1 VLLAAGL
8 SIVFSFSP
16 TRSHSAN
23 SAADPVSSDFD
34 CASQLL
40 ETGHPQKRRAATQPG
55 SKIKIVSYNIR
66 WRSGDD
72 LHRLAQLL
80 KNGAE
85 LGGAAIIGLQEVD
98 RDKKRTGNTNTVRIL
113 AEELGM
119 YYAWTAQP
127 PAKTDQEEETGV
139 AILSAYPLSDVRRL
153 VLPHKGPAGR
163 RRVAL
168 GATISVGKTDVRF
181 YSVHSENRIPIP
193 CKLQQLKA
201 VITDLDRYRKDMPVV
216 VLGDLNTWEPA
227 AVAQTFKLFGAEN
240 FHTPFDDRPTFYR
253 LALFIPIDLKLDW
266 IWLRNL
272 EATGNGID
280 RGVKLSDHFPLWVDL
295 RSPAGL
301 IDSTLTNQ

>member
-1 VLLAAGL
+1 M
-8 SIVFSFSP
+8 VFSFSP
-16 TRSHSAN
+16 SHSHSAN
-23 SAADPVSSDFD
+23 AAEDPVSSAVD
-34 CASQLL
+34 CESHLL
-40 ETGHPQKRRAATQPG
+40 ETGQPQETRAATQPG
-55 SKIKIVSYNIR
+55 SNIKIVSYNIR

-72 LHRLAQLL
+72 LHKLAQLL
-80 KNGAE
+80 KDGTE
-85 LGGAAIIGLQEVD
+85 IGGATIIGLQEVD
-98 RDKKRTGNTNTVRIL
+98 RNKKRTGNKNTVRIL

-119 YYAWTAQP
+119 YYAWAAQP
-127 PAKTDQEEETGV
+127 PAKTDREEETGV

-168 GATISVGKTDVRF
+168 GATIRLEKTDVRF

-201 VITDLDRYRKDMPVV
+201 VITDLARYPKDMPAI

-227 AVAQTFKLFGAEN
+227 AVAQTFKLFGAES
-240 FHTPFDDRPTFYR
+240 FHTPFDDQPTFYR

-272 EATGNGID
+272 EATSNGID
-280 RGVKLSDHFPLWVDL
+280 RRIKLSDHFPLWVDL
-295 RSPAGL
+295 RSPAGS
-301 IDSTLTNQ
+301 IDSTITTQ